1 MSQTAFSRH
10 FARELDVRQLLK
22 LRGITKTLTQAEYE
36 LTPEDRAWMRAD
48 LLCPSCRCD
57 GASIVRSD
65 VVRGRGNTRQ
75 AHFRFTNPAGQTAHA
90 QGCDF
95 YALNDVAGIQT
106 GVDVSFTAND
116 RDTKVVRELVCK
128 AIAVGELKKTDIFEM
143 RSWFLDQR
151 TAGSFVVRGD
161 VSMVDW
167 LYAMNRRLGYEA
179 VRFEL
184 AHATLPGFNPR
195 VAALRDLA
203 FHYRDFRQTLPR
215 VGIDADVRDRT
226 KRIIQRHAGLPLI
239 SMEPLRPRYE
249 TTVQLARLMVE
260 YGDLPLSK
268 PNFHR
273 GAVRKI
279 PEVLI
284 AFSATL
290 LFVSQWD
297 LPLALRRFATI
308 HNAPVPNDLTAG
320 NVIGLNPFHDFAALE
335 LARFISTL
343 TPVPQRIYDFEQE
356 LATTLSMILKS

>member
-10 FARELDVRQLLK
+10 FDRELDVRQLLK
-22 LRGITKTLTQAEYE
+22 LRGITKTLTQADYE
-36 LTPEDRAWMRAD
+36 LTSEDRSLMRAD

-75 AHFRFTNPAGQTAHA
+75 AHFRFTTPAGQTAHA

-95 YALNDVAGIQT
+95 YALNDVAGVQS
-106 GVDVSFTAND
+106 GVDVSFAAND
-116 RDTKVVRELVCK
+116 RDTKVIRELVCK
-128 AIAVGELKKTDIFEM
+128 AIAVGELRKTDIFEM

-151 TAGSFVVRGD
+151 AAGSFVVQGD

-167 LYAMNRRLGYEA
+167 LYAMGRRLGFEA
-179 VRFEL
+179 VRFEPS
-184 AHATLPGFNPR
+184 HATLPGFNPR
-195 VAALRDLA
+195 MAAFRDLA
-203 FHYRDFRQTLPR
+203 FRYQDFRQTIPR
-215 VGIDADVRDRT
+215 GGIDAHLRDRT
-226 KRIIQRHAGLPLI
+226 KRIIQRHAGLPLV
-239 SMEPLRPRYE
+239 SMELLRARYE
-249 TTVQLARLMVE
+249 TTVQLVRLMVE

-273 GAVRKI
+273 GAVSKI

-297 LPLALRRFATI
+297 LPLALSRFATI
-308 HNAPVPNDLTAG
+308 RNAPPPVDLTVG

-343 TPVPQRIYDFEQE
+343 TPAPQRVYDFEQE
-356 LATTLSMILKS
+356 LAATLSMILKS